1 MKLGYIAVAA
11 VLLGGFSVAQNAPA
25 SNNMPAQS
33 STAQPQTKM
42 GGFAPG
48 TELRAQLDKTVDAK
62 KAKAGDPV
70 IAKSMDEIKAGSQVV
85 APRGSKIVGHVVSAS
100 PHGKG
105 SPSQLEIAFD
115 KFDLANGSEVPLKAA
130 IQAVQKPPNNEVPPS
145 ADNSGA
151 PAAGNPGA
159 AGAATPGA
167 AGNGTPGGMGQRN
180 TAPNSGEQGSTA
192 SNMPSSGPA
201 AQSIARNAQGVT
213 GFSGVTLSPG
223 PSQDA
228 VLTSEKH
235 NVKLDSGTQ
244 MILRVQ

>member
-1 MKLGYIAVAA
+1 MTFSYASVAA
-11 VLLGGFSVAQNAPA
+11 MLLVGFSAAQNAPA
-25 SNNMPAQS
+25 PSQT

-48 TELRAQLDKTVDAK
+48 TELRAQLDKTLDAK

-70 IAKSMDEIKAGSQVV
+70 IAKSMDEIKSGTEVV
-85 APRGSKIVGHVVSAS
+85 APRGSKIIGHVVTAS
-100 PHGKG
+100 PHEKG

-130 IQAVQKPPNNEVPPS
+130 IQAVQKPPNNEVAPGT
-145 ADNSGA
+145 DNG
-151 PAAGNPGA
+151 GA
-159 AGAATPGA
+159 AGGDPGA

-201 AQSIARNAQGVT
+201 AQSIARNAQGVS
-213 GFSGVTLSPG
+213 GFSGITLSPG
-223 PSQDA
+223 PSQDT

-235 NVKLDSGTQ
+235 NVKLDGGTQ
-244 MILRVQ
+244 LVLRVE